1 MSRRIALAVSFA
13 LTVVVTFAVASFA
26 SQAHWLEA
34 KSDQTETAVATQAPE
49 ETSGQEEAVAK
60 QEPVIVTEYVYVDV
74 PVERQQPA
82 APAATASPSPQPSP
96 PQAQAGVSQASGS
109 DGPPTSALSRREEPT
124 AAHTLAPSS
133 RTLGDR
139 EDDAEQPDDDEHEHE
154 QEHETEHEDDD

>member
-96 PQAQAGVSQASGS
+96 PQTQAGVSQSS
-109 DGPPTSALSRREEPT
+109 DSSGPPASLAVTREEPRV
-124 AAHTLAPSS
+124 ASTLPPSS
-133 RTLGDR
+133 PTSRDRGGDTTQS
-139 EDDAEQPDDDEHEHE
+139 EDDEHEQE
-154 QEHETEHEDDD
+154 QEHETGHEDDD